1 MPAKAKTGNG
11 SGGNWKIGAPSNN
24 VKGWPFGGIGEA
36 WQHVDLV
43 VTVVQLRWRGKL
55 RRVDAPE
62 GMIMESFLQAST
74 RAGSRLRMMD
84 WKRGEQRLRAGLMA
98 SAGFQARGNCGLTS
112 VGRLERMEV
121 MRNRADPMIGS
132 RVQ

>member
-62 GMIMESFLQAST
+62 GMIMESFLQT
-74 RAGSRLRMMD
+74 
-84 WKRGEQRLRAGLMA
+84 
-98 SAGFQARGNCGLTS
+98 SA
-112 VGRLERMEV
+112 
-121 MRNRADPMIGS
+121 
-132 RVQ
+132 